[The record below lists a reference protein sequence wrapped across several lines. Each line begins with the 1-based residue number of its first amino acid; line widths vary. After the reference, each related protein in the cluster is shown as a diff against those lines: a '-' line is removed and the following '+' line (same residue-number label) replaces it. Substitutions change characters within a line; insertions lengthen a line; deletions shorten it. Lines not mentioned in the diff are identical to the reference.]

1 MCQGT
6 FSAQLVSETS
16 SPSDIL
22 FWVTGKTT
30 ICCQDGEGKSITID
44 IHALLQIETT
54 ASIKIIN
61 EKAYS
66 PLKFGCIT
74 PSLLPQLLYR
84 SKNDFEGGGV
94 GRCVL

>member
-66 PLKFGCIT
+66 PPQVWLHRPFPP
-74 PSLLPQLLYR
+74 PSIAVQI
-84 SKNDFEGGGV
+84 KE
-94 GRCVL
+94 